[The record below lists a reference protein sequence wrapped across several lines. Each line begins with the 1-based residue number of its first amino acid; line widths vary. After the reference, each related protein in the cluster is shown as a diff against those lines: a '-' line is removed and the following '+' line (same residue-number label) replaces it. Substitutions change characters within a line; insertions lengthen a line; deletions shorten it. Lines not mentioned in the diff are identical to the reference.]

1 MKRLSN
7 DSRFIFGNCLLE
19 NILLLL
25 TYIAVTASAISGALE
40 ARKHEMDI
48 VGAMTIA
55 FVTAFGGGTMRDLL
69 LGRTPIFWVV
79 DPFLS
84 VITFFAAVVSFYWL
98 DGVSNTMLNVPDA
111 IGLAIFSIL
120 GATYAMQIDASA
132 IVIVLMGVITG
143 VFGGVLRDLMCN
155 RIPQVFRQ
163 NTELYATC
171 SFIGTWV
178 FVICI
183 WVGIDS
189 LIASILGAST
199 VFILRLIAMR
209 FKVTLPAP

>member
-1 MKRLSN
+1 V
-7 DSRFIFGNCLLE
+7 E
-19 NILLLL
+19 NILLIL
-25 TYIAVTASAISGALE
+25 TYIAVTASAVSGALE

-84 VITFFAAVVSFYWL
+84 VITFFAAIVSFYWI
-98 DGVSNTMLNVPDA
+98 DRIPKTMINVPDA
-111 IGLAIFSIL
+111 IGLGIFSIL
-120 GATYAMQIDASA
+120 GATYAMQIHVSA
-132 IVIVLMGVITG
+132 IVIVLMGVVTG
-143 VFGGVLRDLMCN
+143 VFGGVLRDMMCN

-163 NTELYATC
+163 STELYATC

-178 FVICI
+178 FVICTWLNI
-183 WVGIDS
+183 NS
-189 LIASILGAST
+189 LLASILGAAT
-199 VFILRLIAMR
+199 VFFLRLIAIR

>member
-1 MKRLSN
+1 M
-7 DSRFIFGNCLLE
+7 E
-19 NILLLL
+19 NILFIL
-25 TYIAVTASAISGALE
+25 TYIAVSASAISGALE

-84 VITFFAAVVSFYWL
+84 VVTFFVAIISFYWL
-98 DGVSNTMLNVPDA
+98 DKISDKMLNVPDA
-111 IGLAIFSIL
+111 IGLSMFSIL
-120 GATYAMQIDASA
+120 GATYAMQINASA

-143 VFGGVLRDLMCN
+143 IFGGVLRDLLCN
-155 RIPQVFRQ
+155 RIPTVFRQ

-178 FVICI
+178 FVICTWFNVNSI
-183 WVGIDS
+183 
-189 LIASILGAST
+189 IASIVGA
-199 VFILRLIAMR
+199 VVIFILRLLAIR
-209 FKVTLPAP
+209 FKMTLPSP